1 MALPKCA
8 HLARHSDPP
17 VKQIIL
23 ALDEKEKCI
32 IQELDDTH
40 VLIRS
45 DRLDWLKEEL
55 ENELEKNTWKGFE

>member
-1 MALPKCA
+1 LP
-8 HLARHSDPP
+8 LSSDPP

-32 IQELDDTH
+32 IEDLDETH

-45 DRLDWLKEEL
+45 DRLDWLKA
-55 ENELEKNTWKGFE
+55 ELEKEVS